1 MSTSSTPDVTS
12 SDWNNLA
19 AAQKTSSTTSS
30 SADTNSAAG
39 IQSYFLTLLTTQL
52 QNQDPLNPMDSSQ
65 MTSQLAQ
72 ISTVSGI
79 EKLNSTLQTVLSAY
93 NNSQSMQAAALIG
106 KNVLVSGSSMNLVT
120 TTDSTTNTS
129 TSQSVGGYNLEGDA
143 DKVVITIKDAN
154 GNTVNS
160 VDVGSMKAGSHLFA
174 WDGTASDGTKAA
186 DGTYTISVAATQ
198 GSSTVTAK
206 ALSVNQVSAVVK
218 GASGMQLEL
227 GDGTLVSY
235 DDVYQII

>member
-52 QNQDPLNPMDSSQ
+52 KNQDPLNPMDSSQ

-160 VDVGSMKAGSHLFA
+160 VDVGSVKAGSHLFA

-218 GASGMQLEL
+218 GGSGMQLEL